1 MLTEAEVETLLANLI
16 PHYESASLE
25 ALDARDE
32 YLAISTTRP
41 SDGQAILSA
50 RRRWEACE
58 HARAAIQQSLD
69 ELAELQAA

>member
-1 MLTEAEVETLLANLI
+1 MLTEAEVETLLASLI

-32 YLAISTTRP
+32 YLAIGATRP
-41 SDGQAILSA
+41 NDVEAILSA

-58 HARAAIQQSLD
+58 QARDAIRQSLD
-69 ELAELQAA
+69 ELAERQAA

>member
-1 MLTEAEVETLLANLI
+1 MLTEAEVETLLASLI

-32 YLAISTTRP
+32 YLAIGTTRP
-41 SDGQAILSA
+41 NDVEAILAA

-58 HARAAIQQSLD
+58 QARDAIRQSLD
-69 ELAELQAA
+69 ELAERQAA